1 MLEKSQAADF
11 FRRVQSIDVFVWG
24 SALLRSSDLKRKI
37 SLRCCVL
44 TIKSHIKDRSEGEI
58 NSLRVLDLNVLKVG
72 PCEEADVVTL
82 VMPLGDS

>member
-44 TIKSHIKDRSEGEI
+44 TIKSQIRDRSEGEI
-58 NSLRVLDLNVLKVG
+58 ISLRVLDVNVLKVG
-72 PCEEADVVTL
+72 PCEEADVVIL
-82 VMPLGDS
+82 GMPLGDS